1 MSNGLLLFL
10 RARLDEDEVIACAAA
25 GPSGRYGLWDVD
37 PWYDGTGQRCDLR
50 VRGSGV
56 LSGPT
61 GMAVAVVEHVARH
74 DPVRV
79 LREVR
84 AKRAILELIAQH
96 GTGRLPRG
104 ESMLRQLALPYADH
118 PDFRREWQG

>member
-1 MSNGLLLFL
+1 MGNGLLLFL
-10 RARLDEDEVIACAAA
+10 RARLDEDEFIARAAG
-25 GPSGRYGLWDVD
+25 GPSGRYVIWDVD
-37 PWYDGTGQRCDLR
+37 PWYDGSGDRCDLR

-61 GMAVAVVEHVARH
+61 GMAAAVVEHVARH

-84 AKRAILELIAQH
+84 AKRAILELIEQH
-96 GTGRLPRG
+96 GTGVVPRG
-104 ESMLRQLALPYADH
+104 ESILRQLALPYTDH
-118 PDFRREWQG
+118 PDFRRDWQG